1 MKGKV
6 VVRNQLLSRGIGGMV
21 NNNNNNNKIVYCHH
35 PFVHGLYTMI
45 FTMRHTSYIAHNYTV
60 INVHPVFILG
70 HWNIN
75 YW

>member
-1 MKGKV
+1 
-6 VVRNQLLSRGIGGMV
+6 MV
-21 NNNNNNNKIVYCHH
+21 QSNNNNNNNNNKIVYCHH